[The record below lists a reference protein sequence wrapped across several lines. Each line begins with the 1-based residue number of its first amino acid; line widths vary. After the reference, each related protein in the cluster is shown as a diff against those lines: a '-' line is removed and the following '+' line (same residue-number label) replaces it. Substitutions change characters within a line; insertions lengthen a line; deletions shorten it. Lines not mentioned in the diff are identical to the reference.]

1 MRADILRPPS
11 PAREH
16 IVTFAGPEPIAAAN
30 ERIFIS
36 SSGDA
41 RGAA

>member
-1 MRADILRPPS
+1 MRANILRPPS
-11 PAREH
+11 RVHQH
-16 IVTFAGPEPIAAAN
+16 IVAFAGSEAIAAAN

-36 SSGDA
+36 PNDA